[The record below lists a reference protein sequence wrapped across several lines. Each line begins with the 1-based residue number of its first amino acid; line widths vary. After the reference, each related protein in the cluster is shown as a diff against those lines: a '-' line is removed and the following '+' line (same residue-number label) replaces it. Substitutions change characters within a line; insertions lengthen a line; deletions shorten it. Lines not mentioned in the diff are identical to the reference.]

1 MIEDIR
7 DFIVHIE
14 TVNSGSKHTSDAYRR
29 DLIHFYEFLQYE
41 KIDEWKNVDQRLL
54 SRYLADLN
62 TIGKHKLKKSS
73 IARKLSSLR
82 SFYTY
87 LAFKNIVSE
96 NPVMLFKTPKKD
108 KTLPD
113 FFLFDELNNLFESF
127 DLNTAEGLRNRAM
140 FELMYASGLR
150 VSETVNLS
158 LNQIDFDHRLLR
170 YTGKGAKD
178 RIVPFYSDAGDL
190 VRNYID
196 TARPALMKE
205 MKHDSV
211 FVNHN
216 GGKLSARGLEFILS
230 SACIKAGLQK
240 SVHPH
245 MLRHS
250 FATHLLDNGADLRLV
265 QELLGHKNLST
276 TQIYT
281 HVTLDR
287 LKETYLKS
295 HPRVK

>member
-29 DLIHFYEFLQYE
+29 DLIHFYEFLLYE
-41 KIDEWKNVDQRLL
+41 KIDDWRNVDQRLL

-127 DLNTAEGLRNRAM
+127 DLKSSEGLRNRAM

-150 VSETVNLS
+150 VSETINLS
-158 LNQIDFDHRLLR
+158 LNQIDFNQRLLR
-170 YTGKGAKD
+170 YTGKGSKD

-190 VRNYID
+190 VRQYID
-196 TARPALMKE
+196 TARPILMKE
-205 MKHDSV
+205 VKHDFV

-230 SACIKAGLQK
+230 SACTKAGLQK
-240 SVHPH
+240 NVHPH

>member
-1 MIEDIR
+1 
-7 DFIVHIE
+7 
-14 TVNSGSKHTSDAYRR
+14 
-29 DLIHFYEFLQYE
+29 L
-41 KIDEWKNVDQRLL
+41 
-54 SRYLADLN
+54 
-62 TIGKHKLKKSS
+62 
-73 IARKLSSLR
+73 
-82 SFYTY
+82 
-87 LAFKNIVSE
+87 
-96 NPVMLFKTPKKD
+96 KTPKKD
-108 KTLPD
+108 KSLPD

-127 DLNTAEGLRNRAM
+127 DLNQAEGLRNRAM

-150 VSETVNLS
+150 VSETINLT
-158 LNQIDFDHRLLR
+158 LNQIDFEQRILR
-170 YTGKGAKD
+170 FIGKGSKD
-178 RIVPFYSDAGDL
+178 RMVPFYSDAGDL
-190 VRNYID
+190 VRQYI
-196 TARPALMKE
+196 TNARPELMKGLN
-205 MKHDSV
+205 HYYV

-287 LKETYLKS
+287 LKETYLKA

>member
-1 MIEDIR
+1 MLEDING
-7 DFIVHIE
+7 FIVHIE

-29 DLIHFYEFLQYE
+29 DLTHFYDFLMYE
-41 KIDEWKNVDQRLL
+41 KIEHWRNVDQRLL

-62 TIGKHKLKKSS
+62 TIGKQHLKKSS

-96 NPVMLFKTPKKD
+96 NPVMLLKTPKKD
-108 KTLPD
+108 KALPD

-127 DLNTAEGLRNRAM
+127 DLNEVEGMRNRAM

-150 VSETVNLS
+150 VSETINLTM
-158 LNQIDFDHRLLR
+158 NQIDFDQRILR
-170 YTGKGAKD
+170 FIGKGSKD
-178 RIVPFYSDAGDL
+178 RMVPFYSDAGDL
-190 VRNYID
+190 LRQYI
-196 TARPALMKE
+196 TKARPELMK
-205 MKHDSV
+205 HLNHHYV
-211 FVNHN
+211 FVNHH
-216 GGKLSARGLEFILS
+216 GSKLSARGLEFILN
-230 SACIKAGLQK
+230 SACKKAGLQK

-287 LKETYLKS
+287 LKETYLKA